1 MSGDGFFVR
10 FNSEIMD
17 AIKVAGQATSN
28 VYVQAVAV
36 FISGA
41 ITFYVLWMGY
51 QTLAGKIQTPLQDV
65 VWNLAKIGI
74 ILAFIENTNGYL
86 TATLD
91 AMQGLKDGLSGNQ
104 AGGVWAKLDS
114 IWSQTQALASAI
126 KNLDTSKYVKID
138 GGVGALLVWIGSI
151 TLMLVAGF
159 VFFAADVTMLLLGMT
174 APLFIFCLMF
184 GFLRT
189 MFNNWLQLIFSS
201 ILTVMFASLVI
212 NIGVNFMVKILTQ
225 VTAQATESNLITMG
239 ALACVAGLLT
249 GGMVLLSAKFAMQIA
264 GVGMEGAVQGMA
276 AMGLGAAGWGA
287 SKTLGEGMKFGK
299 GVGKGIAQGGDAK
312 TKGGS
317 EWAGKQL
324 GRADDFAA
332 GAYKYG
338 GEGYKALQ
346 KMSKQAVENM
356 KARNNNP

>member
-1 MSGDGFFVR
+1 MSGDGLFVR

-17 AIKVAGQATSN
+17 AIQTAGQSTSS

-36 FISGA
+36 LISGA
-41 ITFYVLWMGY
+41 ITLYVLWMGY
-51 QTLAGKIQTPLQDV
+51 QTLAGKIQTPIQDV

-74 ILAFIENTNGYL
+74 ILAFIENTSGYL

-114 IWSQTQALASAI
+114 LWAQTQALASAV
-126 KNLDTSKYVKID
+126 KDLDTSTYVKVD
-138 GGVGALLVWIGSI
+138 GGIGAGLVWIGSI
-151 TLMLVAGF
+151 ILMLVAGL
-159 VFFAADVTMLLLGMT
+159 VFFTADVTMLLLGLT

-212 NIGVNFMVKILTQ
+212 NIGMNFMGKILTQ

-239 ALACVAGLLT
+239 ALACVAGVLT
-249 GGMVLLSAKFAMQIA
+249 GGMVLLSAKFATQIA

-276 AMGLGAAGWGA
+276 VMGLGAATWGA
-287 SKTLGEGMKFGK
+287 SKAAGAALSQGKEIGK
-299 GVGKGIAQGGDAK
+299 GLGKGISSGGEAK
-312 TKGGS
+312 TS
-317 EWAGKQL
+317 SAAEWAGKQA
-324 GRADDFAA
+324 GRTLSPAYRA
-332 GAYKYG
+332 GMAR
-338 GEGYKALQ
+338 
-346 KMSKQAVENM
+346 SKQAVENM
-356 KARNNNP
+356 KARFQK

>member
-1 MSGDGFFVR
+1 MSDGLFVKISSTILR
-10 FNSEIMD
+10 EIET
-17 AIKVAGQATSN
+17 AGQGSVHLYLEMVATLM
-28 VYVQAVAV
+28 AGAV
-36 FISGA
+36 FLYI
-41 ITFYVLWMGY
+41 LWMGY
-51 QTLAGKIQTPLQDV
+51 QTLAGKIQTPIQDLL
-65 VWNLAKIGI
+65 WNLTKMAM
-74 ILAFIENTNGYL
+74 ILAFIDNSGGYRDGL
-86 TATLD
+86 ID
-91 AMQGLKDGLSGNQ
+91 ALHGLKNGLSGNET
-104 AGGVWAKLDS
+104 GGVWATLDDM
-114 IWSQTQALASAI
+114 WSQTQILADTV
-126 KNLDTSKYVKID
+126 KNLDPAGPIAPKFQ
-138 GGVGALLVWIGSI
+138 GGIAALLVWAGALLFMGTAALIFLSADI
-151 TLMLVAGF
+151 TMTV
-159 VFFAADVTMLLLGMT
+159 LGLT

-201 ILTVMFASLVI
+201 ILSVMFASLVI
-212 NIGVNFMVKILTQ
+212 STGNKLMFDVMSQ
-225 VTAQATESNLITMG
+225 VQGQANDANLFTMG
-239 ALACVAGLLT
+239 AMALIVGLVTAGL
-249 GGMVLLSAKFAMQIA
+249 VLLSSKWATQLA
-264 GVGMEGAVQGMA
+264 GVGVDGAIQGMA
-276 AMGLGAAGWGA
+276 MMGLGAAGWGA

-356 KARNNNP
+356 KAR

>member
-1 MSGDGFFVR
+1 MGFFEKY
-10 FNSEIMD
+10 NALIMEKID
-17 AIKVAGQATSN
+17 TLSAGLTSN
-28 VYVQAVAV
+28 YAQMVAV
-36 FISGA
+36 I
-41 ITFYVLWMGY
+41 ITAAVTLYILWLGY
-51 QTLAGKIQTPLQDV
+51 QTLAGKIRTPIQDLM
-65 VWNLAKIGI
+65 WDLAKFAV
-74 ILAFIENTNGYL
+74 ILTFVNNVDGYL
-86 TATLD
+86 TFALD
-91 AMQGLKDGLSGNQ
+91 AAKD
-104 AGGVWAKLDS
+104 
-114 IWSQTQALASAI
+114 I
-126 KNLDTSKYVKID
+126 KNGFATAGDESTW
-138 GGVGALLVWIGSI
+138 ALLDKMWARSQELGEI
-151 TLMLVAGF
+151 LYKMDDGF
-159 VFFAADVTMLLLGMT
+159 VPLTGWGARNMIWLGSGVLMTVTALVFLVADVTIALLSIT

-201 ILTVMFASLVI
+201 ILTVLFASLIV
-212 NIGVNFMVKILTQ
+212 NISMAFMNDMMTQ
-225 VTAQATESNLITMG
+225 VKADATLFNLMTVGMM
-239 ALACVAGLLT
+239 ALVAG
-249 GGMVLLSAKFAMQIA
+249 VISAALVWVAKGFASQIA
-264 GVGMEGAVQGMA
+264 GVGVDGAIQGMA
-276 AMGLGAAGWGA
+276 MMGLGAAGWGA